1 MHRTPRFRRS
11 QLAAAVL
18 ALTAIT
24 TAGVAIAAPAAAKTS
39 YVSASHASG
48 TTTQLP
54 RGVTPLH
61 YIVSIMPDAAASTFK
76 GQVAIKVAIDRPTA
90 SITFN
95 ALDLAFPAAA
105 IEGAGGTKQ
114 VTRNID
120 FDTDKQTATVHFAQP
135 LAKGDYLLRI
145 DYSGKIGTQA
155 TGLFSLDYD
164 TPQGRQRA
172 LYTQFENSDA
182 RSMLPSWDEP
192 DYKATFDLNVVVPSG
207 QMAVGNMPIISSEEL
222 GNGMKHVYFATTPRM
237 STYLLFFGLGDF
249 ERATTMAD
257 GTEIGV
263 ITKKGALAQ
272 SRFALDESAA
282 LLREYNDYFG
292 VRYPLPKLD
301 NIAAPGRSQFFGAM
315 ENWGA
320 VFTFEYGLLLDP
332 AISTQADKEN
342 IYTTLSH
349 EMAHQ
354 WFGDLVTMRWW
365 DDLWLNEGFAS
376 WMEGRTTQRL
386 HPEWNTALANV
397 AGREAAMSQDALRT
411 THPVIQRIA
420 TVEQA
425 SQAFD
430 GITYQKGKAVIG
442 MLEAYV
448 GADTWR
454 TAVRSYMRKHAYG
467 NTVSDD
473 LWREVDAAAGKPVS
487 AIAHD
492 FTLQPGVP
500 MLTVGEAVCRKG
512 STRVTLRQTEFS
524 KDQADK
530 KPLSWQVPV
539 IASTVG
545 SGKQATVLVKHG
557 KATLNVPGCGALLVN
572 AGQSGYYRTL
582 YAPSG
587 TRALAGSFARLA
599 PIDQLGL
606 LADSQSLGLAGL
618 QAPSDFL
625 ELVKATP
632 LSADPQV
639 LGKVA
644 AALNSLY
651 EQYAGDPARQ
661 QAFARFAMARLAP
674 MMAQTGW
681 DARAGEASS
690 VATLRAQLIAILG
703 DIGEPG
709 VLAEARRRYA
719 ASEQDGE
726 HDGEQ
731 NSEQNT
737 AAMPAPL
744 RRSILGVVAQ
754 HADSATWEQ
763 LHAKA
768 QREKTPLIKNQLYD
782 LLAASDDPALARRAL
797 DLALTDEPGVTN
809 SPAMISRVARTHP
822 ELAFDFA
829 LAHLEQVNARID
841 ASSRSRYFPRLAAG
855 SAQPQMIAKLQAY
868 AQANLPASARGDA
881 DSAIAGIAYRI
892 KLRAERLPAID
903 AWLAKQSS

>member
-1 MHRTPRFRRS
+1 MHRTPTPRIRRS

-18 ALTAIT
+18 ALTA
-24 TAGVAIAAPAAAKTS
+24 TAISGASVANAAYAAPVKAR
-39 YVSASHASG
+39 YLSASHAPG

-54 RGVTPLH
+54 RGVRPLH
-61 YIVSIMPDAAASTFK
+61 YIVSIMPDAAAATFK
-76 GQVAIKVAIDRPTA
+76 GQVAIKVAIDKPTA

-95 ALDLAFPAAA
+95 ALNLAFPAAA
-105 IEGAGGTKQ
+105 IEGAGGSKQ
-114 VTRNID
+114 VTRKID
-120 FDTDKQTATVHFAQP
+120 FDADKQTATVHFAAP
-135 LAKGDYLLRI
+135 LDKGEYLLRI

-164 TPQGRQRA
+164 TPEGRKRA

-192 DYKATFDLNVVVPSG
+192 DYKATFDLDVVVPSG
-207 QMAVGNMPIISSEEL
+207 QMAVGNMPIARSEEM
-222 GNGMKHVYFATTPRM
+222 GYGMKHVYFATTPRM

-249 ERATTMAD
+249 ERATAMSE

-397 AGREAAMSQDALRT
+397 AGRESAMSQDALRT

-500 MLTVGEAVCRKG
+500 MITVSDAVCRKG

-545 SGKQATVLVKHG
+545 SAKQARVLVKNG

-582 YAPSG
+582 YAPAN
-587 TRALAGSFARLA
+587 TRALAASFARLA

-606 LADSQSLGLAGL
+606 LADSQSLGMAGL

-644 AALNSLY
+644 ASLNSLY
-651 EQYAGDPARQ
+651 EQYAGDDARQ
-661 QAFARFAMARLAP
+661 QAFGRYAMARLAP

-681 DARAGEASS
+681 EARAGEASS

-703 DIGEPG
+703 DMGEPG
-709 VLAEARRRYA
+709 VLAEARRRYTT
-719 ASEQDGE
+719 SEQA
-726 HDGEQ
+726 GEQ
-731 NSEQNT
+731 NA

-744 RRSILGVVAQ
+744 RRAILGVVAQ

-763 LHAKA
+763 LHARA
-768 QREKTPLIKNQLYD
+768 REEKTPLIKNQLYD
-782 LLAASDDPALARRAL
+782 LLASSDDTALAQRAL
-797 DLALTDEPGVTN
+797 ALALTDEPGVTN
-809 SPAMISRVARTHP
+809 SPAMISRVARAHP

-829 LAHLEQVNARID
+829 LAHLEQVNARVD

-855 SAQPQMIAKLQAY
+855 SAQPEMIAKLQAY
-868 AQANLPASARGDA
+868 AQANLPDGARGDA
-881 DSAIAGIAYRI
+881 DSAVAGIAWRI
-892 KLRAERLPAID
+892 KLRTERLPAID
-903 AWLAKQSS
+903 AWLAQQSS

>member
-1 MHRTPRFRRS
+1 MHRIRTPRFRRS

-18 ALTAIT
+18 VLAA
-24 TAGVAIAAPAAAKTS
+24 AGAVHAAPATAQYA
-39 YVSASHASG
+39 SASHAAA

-61 YIVSIMPDAAASTFK
+61 YIVSITPDAAAATFQ
-76 GQVAIKVAIDRPTA
+76 GAVAIKVAVDAPTS

-95 ALDLAFPAAA
+95 ALNLTFGAAA
-105 IEGAGGTKQ
+105 IEGAGGSKQ
-114 VTRNID
+114 VTRKID
-120 FDTDKQTATVHFAQP
+120 FDADKQTATLHFAEP
-135 LAKGDYLLRI
+135 VARGEYLLRI

-164 TPQGRQRA
+164 TPEGRQRA

-192 DYKATFDLNVVVPSG
+192 DYKATFALDVVVPSQ
-207 QMAVGNMPIISSEEL
+207 QMAVGNMPIARSEEL
-222 GNGMKHVYFATTPRM
+222 GNGKKHVYFATTPRM

-249 ERATTMAD
+249 ERATKMAD

-272 SRFALDESAA
+272 SRFALDESSA

-386 HPEWNTALANV
+386 HPEWNTALADV
-397 AGREAAMSQDALRT
+397 AGREAAMAQDALRT

-430 GITYQKGKAVIG
+430 GITYQKGKAVIS

-500 MLTVGEAVCRKG
+500 MIRVGEAVCRKG
-512 STRVTLRQTEFS
+512 RTRVTLTQGEFS

-530 KPLSWQVPV
+530 QPLSWQVPV
-539 IASTVG
+539 IATTLG
-545 SGKQATVLVKHG
+545 SSRQARVLVKNG

-582 YAPSG
+582 YAPSNA
-587 TRALAGSFARLA
+587 RALAAGFARLA

-606 LADSQSLGLAGL
+606 LSDSQSLGMAG
-618 QAPSDFL
+618 QQDPAGFL
-625 ELVKATP
+625 DLVKATP

-644 AALNSLY
+644 AILNGLY
-651 EQYAGDPARQ
+651 EQYAGDDAQAKARQ
-661 QAFARFAMARLAP
+661 QAFGRYAIERLAP
-674 MMAQTGW
+674 MMEQTGW
-681 DARAGEASS
+681 EARPGEASS
-690 VATLRAQLIAILG
+690 VATLRGQLITILG
-703 DIGEPG
+703 DMGEAG

-719 ASEQDGE
+719 ASEQA
-726 HDGEQ
+726 GEQ
-731 NSEQNT
+731 

-744 RRSILGVVAQ
+744 RRAILGVVAQ
-754 HADSATWEQ
+754 HADAATWEQ
-763 LHAKA
+763 LHARA
-768 QREKTPLIKNQLYD
+768 RAEKTPLVKNQLYD
-782 LLAASDDPALARRAL
+782 LLAASDDVALAQRAL
-797 DLALTDEPGVTN
+797 ALALTDEPGVTN

-841 ASSRSRYFPRLAAG
+841 ASSRSRYFPRLAAA

-868 AQANLPASARGDA
+868 AQANLPDSARGDA
-881 DSAIAGIAYRI
+881 DSAVAGIGYRI

-903 AWLAKQSS
+903 AWLAKQAG

>member
-1 MHRTPRFRRS
+1 MHRIRTPRFRRS

-18 ALTAIT
+18 VLAA
-24 TAGVAIAAPAAAKTS
+24 AGAGHAAPATAQYA
-39 YVSASHASG
+39 SASHAAA

-61 YIVSIMPDAAASTFK
+61 YILSITPDAAAATFQ
-76 GQVAIKVAIDRPTA
+76 GAVAIKVAVDAPTS

-95 ALDLAFPAAA
+95 ALNLTFGAAA
-105 IEGAGGTKQ
+105 IEGAGGSKQ
-114 VTRNID
+114 VTRKID
-120 FDTDKQTATVHFAQP
+120 FDADKQTATLHFAEP
-135 LAKGDYLLRI
+135 VARGEYLLRI

-192 DYKATFDLNVVVPSG
+192 DYKATFDLSVVVPSS
-207 QMAVGNMPIISSEEL
+207 QMAVSNMPIARSEEM
-222 GNGMKHVYFATTPRM
+222 GYGKKHVYFATTPRM

-249 ERATTMAD
+249 ERATVMSE
-257 GTEIGV
+257 GTEMGV

-376 WMEGRTTQRL
+376 WMESRTTERL
-386 HPEWNTALANV
+386 HPEWNTALSNV

-411 THPVIQRIA
+411 THPVVQRIA

-430 GITYQKGKAVIG
+430 GITYQKGKAVIS

-500 MLTVGEAVCRKG
+500 MIRVGEAVCRKG
-512 STRVTLRQTEFS
+512 RTRVTLTQGEFS

-530 KPLSWQVPV
+530 QPLSWQVPV
-539 IASTVG
+539 IAATLG
-545 SGKQATVLVKHG
+545 SSRQARVLVKND

-582 YAPSG
+582 YAPSNA
-587 TRALAGSFARLA
+587 RALAAGFARLA

-606 LADSQSLGLAGL
+606 LSDSQSLGMAGL
-618 QAPSDFL
+618 QDPAGFL
-625 ELVKATP
+625 DLVKATP

-644 AALNSLY
+644 AILNGLY
-651 EQYAGDPARQ
+651 EQYAGDDAQAKARQ
-661 QAFARFAMARLAP
+661 QAFGRYAIARLAP

-681 DARAGEASS
+681 EARPGEASS
-690 VATLRAQLIAILG
+690 VATLRGQLITILG
-703 DIGEPG
+703 DMGEAG

-719 ASEQDGE
+719 ASEQDP
-726 HDGEQ
+726 
-731 NSEQNT
+731 S
-737 AAMPAPL
+737 AMPAPL
-744 RRSILGVVAQ
+744 RRTILGVVAQ
-754 HADSATWEQ
+754 HADAATWEQ
-763 LHAKA
+763 LHARA
-768 QREKTPLIKNQLYD
+768 RQEQTPLVKNQLYD
-782 LLAASDDPALARRAL
+782 LLASSDDPALAQRAL
-797 DLALTDEPGVTN
+797 ALALTDEPGVTN
-809 SPAMISRVARTHP
+809 SPAMIARVARTHP

-841 ASSRSRYFPRLAAG
+841 ASSRSRYFPRLAAA

-868 AQANLPASARGDA
+868 AQANLPDSARGDA
-881 DSAIAGIAYRI
+881 DSAVAGIGYRI

-903 AWLAKQSS
+903 AWLAKQAG

>member
-1 MHRTPRFRRS
+1 
-11 QLAAAVL
+11 
-18 ALTAIT
+18 
-24 TAGVAIAAPAAAKTS
+24 
-39 YVSASHASG
+39 
-48 TTTQLP
+48 
-54 RGVTPLH
+54 
-61 YIVSIMPDAAASTFK
+61 
-76 GQVAIKVAIDRPTA
+76 
-90 SITFN
+90 
-95 ALDLAFPAAA
+95 
-105 IEGAGGTKQ
+105 
-114 VTRNID
+114 
-120 FDTDKQTATVHFAQP
+120 
-135 LAKGDYLLRI
+135 
-145 DYSGKIGTQA
+145 
-155 TGLFSLDYD
+155 
-164 TPQGRQRA
+164 
-172 LYTQFENSDA
+172 
-182 RSMLPSWDEP
+182 
-192 DYKATFDLNVVVPSG
+192 
-207 QMAVGNMPIISSEEL
+207 MAVGNMPIARSEEL
-222 GNGMKHVYFATTPRM
+222 GNGKKHVYFATTPRM

-249 ERATTMAD
+249 ERATKMAD

-272 SRFALDESAA
+272 SRFALDESSA

-386 HPEWNTALANV
+386 HPEWNTALADV
-397 AGREAAMSQDALRT
+397 AGREAAMAQDALRT

-430 GITYQKGKAVIG
+430 GITYQKGKAVIS

-500 MLTVGEAVCRKG
+500 MIRVGEAVCRKG
-512 STRVTLRQTEFS
+512 RTRVTLTQGEFS

-530 KPLSWQVPV
+530 QPLSWQVPV
-539 IASTVG
+539 IAATLG
-545 SGKQATVLVKHG
+545 SSRQARVLVKND

-582 YAPSG
+582 YAPSNA
-587 TRALAGSFARLA
+587 RALAAGFARLA

-606 LADSQSLGLAGL
+606 LSDSQSLGMAGL
-618 QAPSDFL
+618 QDPAGFL
-625 ELVKATP
+625 DLVKATP

-644 AALNSLY
+644 AILNGLY
-651 EQYAGDPARQ
+651 EQYAGDDAQAKARQ
-661 QAFARFAMARLAP
+661 QAFGRYAIARLAP

-681 DARAGEASS
+681 EARPGEASS
-690 VATLRAQLIAILG
+690 VATLRGQLITILG
-703 DIGEPG
+703 DMGEAG

-719 ASEQDGE
+719 ASEQA
-726 HDGEQ
+726 GEQ
-731 NSEQNT
+731 

-744 RRSILGVVAQ
+744 RRAILGVVAQ
-754 HADSATWEQ
+754 HADAATWEQ
-763 LHAKA
+763 LHARA
-768 QREKTPLIKNQLYD
+768 RAEKTPLVKNQLYD
-782 LLAASDDPALARRAL
+782 LLAASDDVALAQRAL
-797 DLALTDEPGVTN
+797 ALALTDEPGVTN

-841 ASSRSRYFPRLAAG
+841 ASSRSRYFPRLAAA

-868 AQANLPASARGDA
+868 AQANLPDSARGDA
-881 DSAIAGIAYRI
+881 DSAVAGIGYRI

-903 AWLAKQSS
+903 AWLAKQAG

>member
-1 MHRTPRFRRS
+1 MHPTPTPRLRRS

-18 ALTAIT
+18 ALSAIT
-24 TAGVAIAAPAAAKTS
+24 AA
-39 YVSASHASG
+39 SASHAGNAAPASARHASASHSLS

-61 YIVSIMPDAAASTFK
+61 YILSLTPDAAASTFK
-76 GQVAIKVAIDRPTA
+76 GEAAIKVAVDTPTA

-95 ALDLAFPAAA
+95 ALDLAFGAAA
-105 IEGAGGTKQ
+105 IEGAGGSKQ
-114 VTRNID
+114 VTRKID
-120 FDTDKQTATVHFAQP
+120 IDAATQTATVHFAQP
-135 LAKGDYLLRI
+135 LAKGEYLLRI

-192 DYKATFDLNVVVPSG
+192 DYKATFALDVIVPSG
-207 QMAVGNMPIISSEEL
+207 QMAVGNMPIVSSEEL
-222 GNGMKHVYFATTPRM
+222 GNGKKHVRFATTPRM

-249 ERATTMAD
+249 ERATKMAD

-332 AISTQADKEN
+332 AISTQSDKEN

-376 WMEGRTTQRL
+376 WMESRTTQRL
-386 HPEWNTALANV
+386 HPEWNTALSNV
-397 AGREAAMSQDALRT
+397 AGRESAMSQDALRT

-430 GITYQKGKAVIG
+430 GITYQKGKAVIS

-500 MLTVGEAVCRKG
+500 MITVGEAVCRNG
-512 STRVTLRQTEFS
+512 STRVSLTQTEFS

-530 KPLSWQVPV
+530 KALSWRVPV

-545 SGKQATVLVKHG
+545 SAKQARVLVKNG

-582 YAPSG
+582 YAPSN

-606 LADSQSLGLAGL
+606 LSDSQSLGLAG
-618 QAPSDFL
+618 QQDPADFL

-644 AALNSLY
+644 ASLNGLY
-651 EQYAGDPARQ
+651 EQYAGEPARQ
-661 QAFARFAMARLAP
+661 QAFGRFAMARLAP

-681 DARAGEASS
+681 EARAGEASS
-690 VATLRAQLIAILG
+690 VAILRTRLIAILG
-703 DIGEPG
+703 DMGEPG

-719 ASEQDGE
+719 ASEQA
-726 HDGEQ
+726 GEQ
-731 NSEQNT
+731 NAS
-737 AAMPAPL
+737 AMPAPL
-744 RRSILGVVAQ
+744 RRTILGVVAQ
-754 HADSATWEQ
+754 HADAATWDQ

-768 QREKTPLIKNQLYD
+768 RQETTPLIKNQLYD
-782 LLAASDDPALARRAL
+782 LLASSDDTALAQRAL
-797 DLALTDEPGVTN
+797 ALALTDEPGVTN
-809 SPAMISRVARTHP
+809 SPAMISRVARAHP

-841 ASSRSRYFPRLAAG
+841 ASSRSRYFPRLAAA
-855 SAQPQMIAKLQAY
+855 SAQPEMIAKLEAY

-881 DSAIAGIAYRI
+881 DSSVAGIKYRI
-892 KLRAERLPAID
+892 KLRAERLPAVD
-903 AWLAKQSS
+903 AWLAKQAG

>member
-1 MHRTPRFRRS
+1 MHRTPTPRFRRS

-18 ALTAIT
+18 ALTAVTAFT
-24 TAGVAIAAPAAAKTS
+24 TGHAAPAAKYA
-39 YVSASHASG
+39 SASHALG

-61 YIVSIMPDAAASTFK
+61 YALSITPDAAASTFK
-76 GQVAIKVAIDRPTA
+76 GAAAIKVAVDAPTS

-95 ALDLAFPAAA
+95 ALNLAFAGAA
-105 IEGAGGTKQ
+105 IEGAGGSKQ
-114 VTRNID
+114 VMRKID
-120 FDTDKQTATVHFAQP
+120 IDADKQTATVHFAQP
-135 LAKGDYLLRI
+135 LAKGEYLLRI

-192 DYKATFDLNVVVPSG
+192 DYKATFALDVIVPSS
-207 QMAVGNMPIISSEEL
+207 QMAVGNMPIASSEDL
-222 GNGMKHVYFATTPRM
+222 GNGTKHVRFATTPRM

-249 ERATTMAD
+249 ERATAMSD

-332 AISTQADKEN
+332 SISTQTDKEN

-376 WMEGRTTQRL
+376 WMESRTTERL
-386 HPEWNTALANV
+386 HPEWNTALSNV
-397 AGREAAMSQDALRT
+397 GGRESAMSQDALRT
-411 THPVIQRIA
+411 THPVVQRIA

-430 GITYQKGKAVIG
+430 GITYQKGEAVIR

-500 MLTVGEAVCRKG
+500 MVTVSDAVCSKG
-512 STRVTLRQTEFS
+512 NTRVTLTQTEFS
-524 KDQADK
+524 KDQPDK
-530 KPLSWQVPV
+530 KPLSWKVPV

-545 SGKQATVLVKHG
+545 NGKLAKVVLKDG

-582 YAPSG
+582 YAPAG

-606 LADSQSLGLAGL
+606 LADSQSLGMAGL
-618 QAPSDFL
+618 QDPAGFL

-639 LGKVA
+639 LGRVA
-644 AALNSLY
+644 ASLNSLY
-651 EQYAGDPARQ
+651 EQYAGESVESKARQ
-661 QAFARFAMARLAP
+661 QAFGRFAMARLAP

-681 DARAGEASS
+681 EARAGEASS
-690 VATLRAQLIAILG
+690 VATLRGRLIAILG
-703 DIGEPG
+703 DMGEPG
-709 VLAEARRRYA
+709 VIAEARRRYA
-719 ASEQDGE
+719 ASEQA
-726 HDGEQ
+726 GEQ
-731 NSEQNT
+731 NPS
-737 AAMPAPL
+737 AMPAPL
-744 RRSILGVVAQ
+744 RRTILGVVAQ
-754 HADSATWEQ
+754 HADAATWEQ

-768 QREKTPLIKNQLYD
+768 RQEKTPLVKNQLYD
-782 LLAASDDPALARRAL
+782 LLASTDDAALAQRAL
-797 DLALTDEPGVTN
+797 ALALTDEPGVTN
-809 SPAMISRVARTHP
+809 SPAMISRVSRTHP

-855 SAQPQMIAKLQAY
+855 SAQPDMIAKLEAY
-868 AQANLPASARGDA
+868 AQANLPAGARGDA
-881 DSAIAGIAYRI
+881 DSSVAGIKYRI
-892 KLRAERLPAID
+892 KVRAERLPAVD
-903 AWLAKQSS
+903 AWLAKQTG

>member
-1 MHRTPRFRRS
+1 MHPTPTPRLRRS

-18 ALTAIT
+18 ALSAIT
-24 TAGVAIAAPAAAKTS
+24 AA
-39 YVSASHASG
+39 SASHAGNAAPASARHASASQSLS
-48 TTTQLP
+48 TTPQLP

-61 YIVSIMPDAAASTFK
+61 YILSLTPDAAAATFK
-76 GQVAIKVAIDRPTA
+76 GEAAIKVAVDTPTA

-95 ALDLAFPAAA
+95 ALDLAFGAAA
-105 IEGAGGTKQ
+105 IEGAGGSKQ
-114 VTRNID
+114 VTRKID
-120 FDTDKQTATVHFAQP
+120 IDAATQTATVHFARP
-135 LAKGDYLLRI
+135 LAKGEYLLRI

-192 DYKATFDLNVVVPSG
+192 DYKATFALDVIVPSG
-207 QMAVGNMPIISSEEL
+207 QMAVGNMPIVSSEEL
-222 GNGMKHVYFATTPRM
+222 GNGKKHVRFATTPRM

-249 ERATTMAD
+249 ERATKMAD

-332 AISTQADKEN
+332 AISTQSDKEN

-376 WMEGRTTQRL
+376 WMESRTTQRL
-386 HPEWNTALANV
+386 HPEWNTALSNV
-397 AGREAAMSQDALRT
+397 AGRESAMSQDALRT

-430 GITYQKGKAVIG
+430 GITYQKGKAVIS

-473 LWREVDAAAGKPVS
+473 LWSEVDAAAGKPVS

-500 MLTVGEAVCRKG
+500 MITVGPAVCRNG
-512 STRVTLRQTEFS
+512 STRVSLTQTEFS

-530 KPLSWQVPV
+530 KPLSWRVPV

-545 SGKQATVLVKHG
+545 SAKQARVLVKND

-582 YAPSG
+582 YAPSN

-606 LADSQSLGLAGL
+606 LSDSQSLGLAG
-618 QAPSDFL
+618 QQDPADFL

-644 AALNSLY
+644 ASLNGLY
-651 EQYAGDPARQ
+651 EQYAGEPARQ
-661 QAFARFAMARLAP
+661 QAFGRFAMARLAP

-681 DARAGEASS
+681 EARAGEASS
-690 VATLRAQLIAILG
+690 VAILRTRLIAILG
-703 DIGEPG
+703 DMGEPG

-719 ASEQDGE
+719 ASGQA
-726 HDGEQ
+726 GEQ
-731 NSEQNT
+731 NAS
-737 AAMPAPL
+737 AMPAPL
-744 RRSILGVVAQ
+744 RRTILGVVAQ
-754 HADSATWEQ
+754 HADAATWDQ

-768 QREKTPLIKNQLYD
+768 RQETTPLIKNQLYD
-782 LLAASDDPALARRAL
+782 LLASSDDTALAQRAL
-797 DLALTDEPGVTN
+797 ALALTDEPGVTN
-809 SPAMISRVARTHP
+809 SPAMISRVARAHP

-841 ASSRSRYFPRLAAG
+841 ASSRSRYFPRLAAA
-855 SAQPQMIAKLQAY
+855 SAQPEMIGKLEAY

-881 DSAIAGIAYRI
+881 DSSVAGIKYRI
-892 KLRAERLPAID
+892 KLRAERLPAVD
-903 AWLAKQSS
+903 AWLAKQAG